1 MNIVQNIR
9 EIAMSLAVPWSNT
22 PRITLNLAL
31 LVADGRLRVDEAEML
46 LGLAEQS
53 RLRRIFVNLL
63 LIFGS
68 LMVVGGVLAL
78 KPTLTTGLLLA
89 LTSLGAG
96 TTLFARGKR
105 EWGLLGRALIHMGL
119 LGLSG
124 WIGMQFHTMPEPW
137 PHLMWPVIATLFVVG
152 AIAYRDALL
161 AALAA
166 IAIGYVLGGSTRYWH
181 ASYALVVEE
190 PILSIATFTLLG
202 AVVFWFRNRLPQ
214 AYQLAATVFWRTS
227 FILANFAFW
236 VGSLWGDYVLDGWL
250 SPGYTSYSADTWADA
265 WKAYEAWRDQA
276 LFIHE
281 TVFVIAWPVVLLA
294 MVAVGARTR
303 QLFLVN
309 TSLVFLGIHFYTQ
322 FHEVMVWSPVGLV
335 IGGLLTITLGLL
347 LVRANLDCLKRL
359 WTRWRRS

>member
-1 MNIVQNIR
+1 
-9 EIAMSLAVPWSNT
+9 MSLTVPWSKT
-22 PRITLNLAL
+22 PRITLNLTL
-31 LVADGRLRVDEAEML
+31 LVADGRLRSDEAEML

-96 TTLFARGKR
+96 TALFARGKR

-124 WIGMQFHTMPEPW
+124 WGGMQFHTMPEPW
-137 PHLMWPVIATLFVVG
+137 PHLMWPVIAVLFITG
-152 AIAYRDALL
+152 TIAYRDALL

-202 AVVFWFRNRLPQ
+202 AATFWFRNRLP
-214 AYQLAATVFWRTS
+214 LAWQQPATVFWRTS

-250 SPGYTSYSADTWADA
+250 SPTYDRWSADN
-265 WKAYEAWRDQA
+265 WKAYEAWRDAA
-276 LFIHE
+276 LFIPE
-281 TVFVIAWPVVLLA
+281 TVFVIAWPIVLLIA
-294 MVAVGARTR
+294 VAVGAKTR

-309 TSLVFLGIHFYTQ
+309 TALTFLGIHFYTQ

-347 LVRANLDCLKRL
+347 LVRANLNWLKRL
-359 WTRWRRS
+359 WTHWRRNA